1 MAVQTSLAQRVAAH
15 TRALRDAGLCRTL
28 RPPQGIDLCSNDYLD
43 LARHPLLEE
52 RMIDAIRREG
62 CGSTGSR
69 LLRGE
74 RDAFAG
80 LEGRFAAFKGT
91 ERSLYFSS
99 GYLANIAVL
108 TAFPEAGDV
117 IFSDERNHASLIDG
131 TRLSAARRVVF
142 PHGDV
147 ETLGRLLEQHDD
159 GGQAFVVIESLFS
172 MDGEIAPLAGYAA
185 LCRAAGAALIVDEA
199 HAVGVCGAQ
208 GSGLIEAAGI
218 DADVFVSVNTAGKAL
233 GVSGAFVAGP
243 AWAIEY
249 LVQRARPFMFSTAPP
264 PAIAGALE
272 ASLSIVA
279 GEPDRRET
287 LRRLSARLRTQL
299 IDAGLSVPHGTSHII
314 PVLIGENERAVLVAQ
329 ALQAQGFDVRAI
341 RPPTVPAGTARL
353 RITVNV
359 GLTDEILDR
368 FVTALAGIENL
379 ELKT

>member
-1 MAVQTSLAQRVAAH
+1 M
-15 TRALRDAGLCRTL
+15 
-28 RPPQGIDLCSNDYLD
+28 
-43 LARHPLLEE
+43 
-52 RMIDAIRREG
+52 
-62 CGSTGSR
+62 
-69 LLRGE
+69 
-74 RDAFAG
+74 
-80 LEGRFAAFKGT
+80 
-91 ERSLYFSS
+91 
-99 GYLANIAVL
+99 L

-131 TRLSAARRVVF
+131 IRLSAARRVVF

-147 ETLGRLLEQHDD
+147 EALSRLLDQHHD

-172 MDGEIAPLAGYAA
+172 MDGDIAPLAGYAA
-185 LCRAAGAALIVDEA
+185 LCRASGAALIVDEA
-199 HAVGVCGAQ
+199 HAVGVCGAR

-249 LVQRARPFMFSTAPP
+249 LVQRARPFIFSTAPP
-264 PAIAGALE
+264 PAVVGALE

-287 LRRLSARLRTQL
+287 LRRLSARLRRRL
-299 IDAGLSVPHGTSHII
+299 IDAGLSVPRDPHHSGAARR
-314 PVLIGENERAVLVAQ
+314 ERAGDLVAQ

-341 RPPTVPAGTARL
+341 RPPSVPAGTARL

-368 FVTALAGIENL
+368 FATALAGNWA
-379 ELKT
+379 ELRTEPSGRVPLLD